1 MVTVLELSTFIQKV
15 LWLKLLW
22 FRKLLPIIQDRV
34 QRRNYECALEGTQA
48 ALVSQ
53 VNMSQA
59 FIWGPPAE
67 FYMRQMVHFQLEKFF
82 PKGR

>member
-34 QRRNYECALEGTQA
+34 QRRNCECALEGTQA